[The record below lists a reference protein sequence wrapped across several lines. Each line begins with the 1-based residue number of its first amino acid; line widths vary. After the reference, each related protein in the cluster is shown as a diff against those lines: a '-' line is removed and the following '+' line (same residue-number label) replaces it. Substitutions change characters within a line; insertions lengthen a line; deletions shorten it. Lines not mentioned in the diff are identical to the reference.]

1 LKIIKI
7 LCTPLYIAL
16 LLLPITFSNINLGE
30 IAIKIEKGGNLSEI
44 TALLA
49 DNRIIEDR
57 YGFRILSILS
67 NKASKLSYGWYK
79 LKIYQDPRSVLSMLS
94 KGQRMT
100 VSVTIPPGFTVKQT
114 LNFLAAKTDIDV
126 EGVDSLL
133 YDVGFIKALGINAN
147 SLEGYLFP
155 DTYIFYRSEDPKRV
169 IKRMVSNLIS
179 ILEPD
184 SKFRIDSRELS
195 SHEILTIASLIE
207 KEAML
212 EREKP
217 IIASVIYNRLKKG
230 MHLQIDAT
238 VLYALGYFKVRVY
251 YKDLKVD
258 SPYNTYKYRGL
269 PPGPIANPGY
279 QTILSAT
286 HPAKTDYLYYVATGR
301 GDHIFTKTLK
311 EHNKAKFEIRK
322 NQ

>member
-1 LKIIKI
+1 MKIIKI
-7 LCTPLYIAL
+7 LCTPLYIAF

-67 NKASKLSYGWYK
+67 NKASKLSYGWYI

-133 YDVGFIKALGINAN
+133 YDVEFIKALGINAN

-155 DTYIFYRSEDPKRV
+155 DTYIFYRSENPKRV
-169 IKRMVSNLIS
+169 IKKMVSNLIS

-230 MHLQIDAT
+230 MRLQIDAT
-238 VLYALGYFKVRVY
+238 VLYALGYWKVRVY
-251 YKDLKVD
+251 YKDLEVD